1 MRTLVRKALPLLGGA
16 LLLGLAACNRPEP
29 AESNTSA
36 RPTYAQGDTV
46 EVSGVLVD
54 TRCFALDKAN
64 TGNDH
69 TRPEGRVPG
78 CGAACARQGIPVAVL
93 EEGRPEGY
101 VWVLAFPP
109 QALAEYVGET
119 VRVRGDYRAEGILE
133 PLRVEM
139 QAAGGW
145 TVIL

>member
-1 MRTLVRKALPLLGGA
+1 MLLCLA
-16 LLLGLAACNRPEP
+16 LLLGLAAACNRPAPETP
-29 AESNTSA
+29 ANA
-36 RPTYAQGDTV
+36 RPAYAQGDTV
-46 EVSGVLVD
+46 EVTGVLVD
-54 TRCFALDKAN
+54 TRCFRLDKAAN
-64 TGNDH
+64 RADDH
-69 TRPEGRVPG
+69 LRPEGRVPG

-109 QALAEYVGET
+109 QALAEYVGQT